1 MTVRQAELPGIK
13 RVARGKVRD
22 IFEVGEHL
30 LIVATDRLSAFD
42 VVLPDPIP
50 DKGKVLTQL
59 SRFWFERFQGLV
71 ANHVVETDAARFP
84 AGLAAYREQLEGR
97 AMLVRKAKPLPVE
110 CVVRGYLAGSGWNDY
125 KKTGAVCGITLPAGM
140 KQAEKLPEPLFT
152 PSTKA
157 TSGHDENITQ
167 EQAAALVGAELARE
181 IGEVS
186 LNIYRR
192 AAEYALGRGIII
204 ADTKF
209 EFGVVPFALQ
219 ESETTPRL
227 RRTSASGLYEGKLM
241 WIDEALTPDSSR
253 FWSVAEYRV
262 GISPP
267 SFDKQFVRDYLLSI
281 NWDKT
286 PPAPKLPAEVIK
298 GTSDRYRE
306 AYRLITGSELG

>member
-1 MTVRQAELPGIK
+1 MVLKQTDLPGIK
-13 RVARGKVRD
+13 QVARGKVRD

-59 SRFWFERFQGLV
+59 SKFWFDRFRGLV
-71 ANHVVETDAARFP
+71 PNHVVETDVERFP
-84 AGLAAYREQLEGR
+84 ASLAPYREQLRGR
-97 AMLVRKAKPLPVE
+97 AMLVRRARPLPVE

-125 KKTGAVCGITLPAGM
+125 QKTGFVCGVMLPAGM
-140 KQAEKLPEPLFT
+140 KQAAKLPEPIFT

-167 EQAAALVGAELARE
+167 EQAAALVGADVASQIQDASLA
-181 IGEVS
+181 
-186 LNIYRR
+186 IYRK

-209 EFGVVPFALQ
+209 EFGIYGGQV
-219 ESETTPRL
+219 
-227 RRTSASGLYEGKLM
+227 M

-253 FWSVAEYRV
+253 FWSVKEYQV
-262 GISPP
+262 GMSPP

-281 NWDKT
+281 KWDKT
-286 PPAPKLPAEVIK
+286 PPAPQLPPDVIK

>member
-1 MTVRQAELPGIK
+1 MLVTQTELPNIK
-13 RVARGKVRD
+13 RTAQGKVRD
-22 IFEVGEHL
+22 IFEVGEYL
-30 LIVATDRLSAFD
+30 LIVVTDRLSAFD

-50 DKGKVLTQL
+50 DKGRVLTQL
-59 SRFWFERFQGLV
+59 SRFWFDRFRDLV
-71 ANHVVETDAARFP
+71 PNHVVETDVAEFP
-84 AGLAAYREQLEGR
+84 ADLAQYHDQLDGR
-97 AMLVRKAKPLPVE
+97 AMLVRRAKPLPVE

-125 KKTGAVCGITLPAGM
+125 QKTGAVCGIKLPEGM
-140 KQAEKLPEPLFT
+140 KQAEKLPEPIFT

-157 TSGHDENITQ
+157 TAGHDENITQ
-167 EQAAALVGAELARE
+167 EQAAALVGADVARE

-192 AAEYALGRGIII
+192 AAEYALERGIII

-209 EFGVVPFALQ
+209 EFG
-219 ESETTPRL
+219 TYDGR
-227 RRTSASGLYEGKLM
+227 LM

-253 FWSVAEYRV
+253 FWSVAEYKV
-262 GISPP
+262 GMSPP

-281 NWDKT
+281 KWDKT

-306 AYRLITGSELG
+306 AYRLITGSGLG

>member
-1 MTVRQAELPGIK
+1 MLLTQADLPGI
-13 RVARGKVRD
+13 RRLAQGKVRD

-30 LIVATDRLSAFD
+30 LIVCSDRLSAFD

-50 DKGKVLTQL
+50 DKGRVLTQL
-59 SRFWFERFQGLV
+59 SKFWFERFRTLV
-71 ANHVVETDAARFP
+71 PNHVVATRVADFP
-84 AGLAAYREQLEGR
+84 ESLKPFAGQLEGR
-97 AMLVRKAKPLPVE
+97 SMLVRKAQPLPVE

-125 KKTGAVCGITLPAGM
+125 QKTGAVCGIKLPAGM
-140 KQAEKLPEPLFT
+140 EQAEKLPEPLFT

-157 TSGHDENITQ
+157 TTGHDENITQ
-167 EQAAALVGAELARE
+167 EQAAALAGADVARE

-186 LNIYRR
+186 LNIYR
-192 AAEYALGRGIII
+192 AAAAYALERNIII

-209 EFGVVPFALQ
+209 EFGLDD
-219 ESETTPRL
+219 
-227 RRTSASGLYEGKLM
+227 GKLI

-262 GISPP
+262 GVSPP

-281 NWDKT
+281 KWDKT
-286 PPAPKLPAEVIK
+286 PPAPHLPAEVIQ

-306 AYRLITGSELG
+306 AYRLITGKALG

>member
-1 MTVRQAELPGIK
+1 MVVKQAELQGTK
-13 RVARGKVRD
+13 RIAQGKVRD
-22 IFEVGEHL
+22 IFETGEQL

-50 DKGKVLTQL
+50 DKGRVLTQL
-59 SRFWFERFQGLV
+59 SKFWFDRFRELV
-71 ANHVVETDAARFP
+71 PNHMVETDVAKFP
-84 AGLAAYREQLEGR
+84 AGLAPYREQLEGR
-97 AMLVRKAKPLPVE
+97 AMLVRRAKPLPVE

-125 KKTGAVCGITLPAGM
+125 QKTGAVCGIRLPAGM
-140 KQAEKLPEPLFT
+140 KQAEKLSEPIFT

-157 TSGHDENITQ
+157 TAGHDENITQ
-167 EQAAALVGAELARE
+167 EQAAALVGADVARE
-181 IGEVS
+181 IREVS
-186 LNIYRR
+186 LKIYSR

-209 EFGVVPFALQ
+209 EFG
-219 ESETTPRL
+219 
-227 RRTSASGLYEGKLM
+227 LYNGKLM

-262 GISPP
+262 GMSPP

-281 NWDKT
+281 KWDKT
-286 PPAPKLPAEVIK
+286 PPAPHLPAEVIR

-306 AYRLITGSELG
+306 AYRLITGKALD

>member
-1 MTVRQAELPGIK
+1 MVVKQAELPGIK
-13 RVARGKVRD
+13 QVGKGKVRD

-59 SRFWFERFQGLV
+59 SRFWFDRFGGLV
-71 ANHVVETDAARFP
+71 ANHVVETDAAQFP
-84 AGLAAYREQLEGR
+84 AGLAPYREQLEGR

-125 KKTGAVCGITLPAGM
+125 QKTGAVCGIKLPGGM
-140 KQAEKLPEPLFT
+140 KQAEKLPEPIFT

-157 TSGHDENITQ
+157 TAGHDENITQ
-167 EQAAALVGAELARE
+167 EQSAELVGPGVARE
-181 IGEVS
+181 IREVS
-186 LNIYRR
+186 LNIYRK
-192 AAEYALGRGIII
+192 AVEYALGRGIII

-209 EFGVVPFALQ
+209 EFGI
-219 ESETTPRL
+219 
-227 RRTSASGLYEGKLM
+227 YEGKLM

-253 FWSVAEYRV
+253 FWSVKEYRV
-262 GISPP
+262 GMSPP

-281 NWDKT
+281 KWDKT
-286 PPAPKLPAEVIK
+286 PPAPALPAEVIK

-306 AYRLITGSELG
+306 AYRLITGYGLE

>member
-1 MTVRQAELPGIK
+1 VVSDTELPGIT

-22 IFEVGEHL
+22 IYEVGEYL

-59 SRFWFERFQGLV
+59 SKFWFDRFSGLV
-71 ANHVVETDAARFP
+71 ANHVVETDAMRFP
-84 AGLAAYREQLEGR
+84 ASLAPFRVQLEGR
-97 AMLVRKAKPLPVE
+97 AMLARKASPLPVE

-125 KKTGAVCGITLPAGM
+125 RKTGAVCGIKLPADM
-140 KQAEKLPEPLFT
+140 KQAEKLPEPIFT

-157 TSGHDENITQ
+157 TAGHDENISQ
-167 EQAAALVGAELARE
+167 QQAAALVGIDLARE

-186 LNIYRR
+186 LDIYRK

-209 EFGVVPFALQ
+209 EF
-219 ESETTPRL
+219 
-227 RRTSASGLYEGKLM
+227 GLYEGKLM

-253 FWSVAEYRV
+253 FWSVAEYKV
-262 GISPP
+262 GMSPP

-281 NWDKT
+281 KWDKT
-286 PPAPKLPAEVIK
+286 PPAPKLPPEVIK
-298 GTSDRYRE
+298 GTRDRYRE
-306 AYRLITGSELG
+306 AYRLITGGDLR

>member
-1 MTVRQAELPGIK
+1 MVVKQTELPGI
-13 RVARGKVRD
+13 RQIAQGKVRD

-59 SRFWFERFQGLV
+59 SKFWFDRFRELV
-71 ANHVVETDAARFP
+71 PNHVVETDVVKFP
-84 AGLAAYREQLEGR
+84 TSLASYHEQLEGR
-97 AMLVRKAKPLPVE
+97 AMLVRRAKPLPVE

-125 KKTGAVCGITLPAGM
+125 QKTGAVCGIKLPAGM
-140 KQAEKLPEPLFT
+140 MQAEKLPDPIFT

-157 TSGHDENITQ
+157 TAGHDENISQ
-167 EQAAALVGAELARE
+167 EQAAALVGADVAQE
-181 IGEVS
+181 IREVS
-186 LNIYRR
+186 LDIYRR

-209 EFGVVPFALQ
+209 EFG
-219 ESETTPRL
+219 
-227 RRTSASGLYEGKLM
+227 LYQDKLM

-253 FWSVAEYRV
+253 FWSVAEYKV
-262 GISPP
+262 GMSPP

-281 NWDKT
+281 KWDKT
-286 PPAPKLPAEVIK
+286 PPAPLLPAEVIK
-298 GTSDRYRE
+298 GTAERYRE
-306 AYRLITGSELG
+306 AYRLITGKPLV